1 MPFSARQG
9 FFTIT
14 STPGPAKEWYELNG
28 DDFKSNVST
37 WTNDGTAPTTEAV
50 VNISSS
56 GYNRNATNT
65 ANAVATHRGACLGTN
80 DKIYIAPFNYLT
92 NIVST
97 IIVCDTTTD
106 TLSNIDVS
114 SELTATQPY
123 LAPGVLASNGKI
135 YWAPCNYSK
144 VMILDTADDSVT
156 FQDWGVSDL
165 SSGTGK
171 YASAVLG
178 PDNKIYAW
186 GGSKA
191 NCLVIDP
198 AANTA
203 YSDNFSGTLPSST
216 TNGRIGASRHPD
228 NNTVVFGPYQ
238 NASFGIIDTAS
249 NSAYST
255 SAGTTILSQS
265 CQGLAA
271 MGSGNVMYAPHN
283 NESDI
288 IELDNGNV
296 AQQVNVGFPATPK
309 FLASYTGPDGNIWLE
324 QGFTSTSNAITYY
337 DGTNDTKL
345 SANGWTSGDGAW
357 SGAVA
362 PNGYLYVFS
371 NSIPIMQKTNLR
383 GSVTT
388 DDADLWAKFCYSS
401 WMNSRK

>member
-1 MPFSARQG
+1 VPFSARTG
-9 FFTIT
+9 FFFTA
-14 STPGPAKEWYELNG
+14 SAPGPAKEWYELNG
-28 DDFKSNVST
+28 NDFKSNVST
-37 WTNDGTAPTTEAV
+37 WTNTGTAAATDAV
-50 VNISSS
+50 VNISSC
-56 GYNRNATNT
+56 GYNRNVTNT
-65 ANAVATHRGACLGTN
+65 ANATATHRGACLGPN
-80 DKIYIAPFNYLT
+80 DKIYIAPFNYQT
-92 NIVST
+92 NIIST

-123 LAPGVLASNGKI
+123 LSPGVLAPNGKI
-135 YWAPCNYSK
+135 YWSPCNYSK

-165 SSGTGK
+165 SSGSAK

-178 PDNKIYAW
+178 PDDKIYAW

-203 YSDNFSGTLPSST
+203 YTDNFGGTLPSTT

-228 NNTVVFGPYQ
+228 NDTVVFGPYQ
-238 NASFGIIDTAS
+238 NASYGIIDTAS
-249 NSAYST
+249 NTAYST

-288 IELDNGNV
+288 IELDDGNV
-296 AQQVNVGFPATPK
+296 ATQANVGFSASPK
-309 FLASYTGPDGNIWLE
+309 FLASYPGPDGNTWLE
-324 QGFTSTSNAITYY
+324 QGFTSTSNAISYY
-337 DGTNDTKL
+337 DGSSVTKL

-371 NSIPIMQKTNLR
+371 NSKPIMQKANLQ
-383 GSVTT
+383 GTAYT
-388 DDADLWAKFCYSS
+388 GDQALWAKFCYSS

>member
-1 MPFSARQG
+1 MPFSARTG
-9 FFTIT
+9 FFFTA
-14 STPGPAKEWYELNG
+14 SAPGPAKEWYELNG
-28 DDFKSNVST
+28 NDFKSNVST
-37 WTNDGTAPTTEAV
+37 WTNTGTAAATDAV
-50 VNISSS
+50 VNISSC
-56 GYNRNATNT
+56 GYNRNVTNT
-65 ANAVATHRGACLGTN
+65 ANATATHRGACLGSN

-92 NIVST
+92 NIIST

-123 LAPGVLASNGKI
+123 LSPGVLAPNGKI
-135 YWAPCNYSK
+135 YWSPCNYSK

-165 SSGTGK
+165 SSGSAK

-178 PDNKIYAW
+178 PDDKIYAW

-203 YSDNFSGTLPSST
+203 YTDNFGGTLPSTT

-228 NNTVVFGPYQ
+228 NDTVVFGPYQ
-238 NASFGIIDTAS
+238 NASYGIIDTAS
-249 NSAYST
+249 NTAYST

-288 IELDNGNV
+288 IELDDGNV
-296 AQQVNVGFPATPK
+296 ATQANVGFSASPK
-309 FLASYTGPDGNIWLE
+309 FLASYPGPDGNTWLE
-324 QGFTSTSNAITYY
+324 QGFTSTSNAISYY
-337 DGTNDTKL
+337 DGSSVTKL

-371 NSIPIMQKTNLR
+371 NSKPIMQKANLQ
-383 GSVTT
+383 GTAYT
-388 DDADLWAKFCYSS
+388 GDQALWAKFCYSS